1 MGNLKEL
8 EKEGLDFLKSGYLDL
23 PELAKMNVN
32 AYMRGIKD
40 GMAFALAQQNDHPVK
55 QSVI

>member
-1 MGNLKEL
+1 MSNLKEL

-32 AYMRGIKD
+32 AYMRGIKE
-40 GMAFALAQQNDHPVK
+40 GMSLVLAQQNEHPVK
-55 QSVI
+55 QSVM